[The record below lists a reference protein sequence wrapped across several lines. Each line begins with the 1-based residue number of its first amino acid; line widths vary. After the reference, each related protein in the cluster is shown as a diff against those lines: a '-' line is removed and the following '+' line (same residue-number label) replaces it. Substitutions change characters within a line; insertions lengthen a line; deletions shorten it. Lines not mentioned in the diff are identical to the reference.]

1 MSQTSKFDA
10 PSNFPTIGSFSIDD
24 FDGMSQTE
32 AFFQA
37 ETRSQP
43 QFHIIVKRD
52 DGIYKTLHIMNTVFS
67 ILAVLM
73 IVMTFI
79 MVFYSL
85 VTITEVSQMVTQIKE
100 HNALPVTG
108 NG

>member
-1 MSQTSKFDA
+1 MPPTSNYGA
-10 PSNFPTIGSFSIDD
+10 PNNFSTIGSYSIDD
-24 FDGMSQTE
+24 FDSMSQTE

-37 ETRSQP
+37 EVRSQP

-52 DGIYKTLHIMNTVFS
+52 DSLYKTLHIMNTVFS

-85 VTITEVSQMVTQIKE
+85 VTITEVSNMVSQIKE
-100 HNALPVTG
+100 HNALPVSG

>member
-1 MSQTSKFDA
+1 MSPTSQYGA
-10 PSNFPTIGSFSIDD
+10 PSNFSSIGSFSIDD
-24 FDGMSQTE
+24 LESMSQTE

-37 ETRSQP
+37 EDRASA

-52 DGIYKTLHIMNTVFS
+52 DSLYRMLHVMNTVFS

-85 VTITEVSQMVTQIKE
+85 VTITEVSNMVSQIKE
-100 HNALPVTG
+100 HNALPVSG